1 MKCDGPVTT
10 NYEEPV
16 RKMVTLGTKN
26 TKDAHISK
34 VQNLVNSNVFPF
46 GRWLLSKPED
56 LGSNPLMGNFTE
68 YLLALFTFY
77 WIEKMKIEMMKSVN
91 KNDLTRFNACFF
103 V

>member
-1 MKCDGPVTT
+1 M
-10 NYEEPV
+10 
-16 RKMVTLGTKN
+16 
-26 TKDAHISK
+26 
-34 VQNLVNSNVFPF
+34 NSNVFPF